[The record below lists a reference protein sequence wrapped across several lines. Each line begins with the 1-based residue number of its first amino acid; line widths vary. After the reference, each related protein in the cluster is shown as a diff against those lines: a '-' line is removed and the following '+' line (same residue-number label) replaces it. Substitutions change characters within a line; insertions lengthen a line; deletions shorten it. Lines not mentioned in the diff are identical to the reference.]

1 MAPTDE
7 FDFENVDL
15 GPDADPH
22 DSVIYVIGKAV
33 EKELKRPKTLIV
45 NPVQLQKMNQMQK
58 ALAKYIEHAITYPLN
73 NNVTFKMIPK
83 VNQRDIE
90 FVLALDDFVDFKDLM
105 LLAFDLGVNVR
116 ICTANE
122 DRVRVGFT
130 IENLYIDRLYD

>member
-1 MAPTDE
+1 MDPTFE

-22 DSVIYVIGKAV
+22 DSVIYAIGKAV

-45 NPVQLQKMNQMQK
+45 NPVQLQKMNQLQK
-58 ALAKYIEHAITYPLN
+58 ALAKYIEHAKTYPLN
-73 NNVTFKMIPK
+73 DNVTFEMIPK
-83 VNQRDIE
+83 VNQHDIE

-130 IENLYIDRLYD
+130 IENLYVEP

>member
-1 MAPTDE
+1 MDPTFE

-22 DSVIYVIGKAV
+22 DSVIYAIGKAV

-45 NPVQLQKMNQMQK
+45 NPVQLQKMNQLQK
-58 ALAKYIEHAITYPLN
+58 ALAKYIEHAKTYPLN
-73 NNVTFKMIPK
+73 DNVTFEMIPK
-83 VNQRDIE
+83 VNQHDIE

-130 IENLYIDRLYD
+130 IENLYIEP

>member
-1 MAPTDE
+1 MDPTDE
-7 FDFENVDL
+7 FDFENVDI

-22 DSVIYVIGKAV
+22 DSVIYAIGKAV
-33 EKELKRPKTLIV
+33 EKELNRPKTLIV
-45 NPVQLQKMNQMQK
+45 NPAQLQKMNQMQE
-58 ALAKYIEHAITYPLN
+58 ALAKYIEHAKTYPLN
-73 NNVTFKMIPK
+73 DYISFQMIPK
-83 VNQRDIE
+83 VNQHDIE

-130 IENLYIDRLYD
+130 IENLYVEP

>member
-1 MAPTDE
+1 MDPTYE

-22 DSVIYVIGKAV
+22 DSVIYAIGKAV
-33 EKELKRPKTLIV
+33 EKELKRPKTLVV
-45 NPVQLQKMNQMQK
+45 NPVQLQKMNQMQE
-58 ALAKYIEHAITYPLN
+58 ALAKYIEHAKTYSLN
-73 NNVTFKMIPK
+73 DYVTFKMIPK
-83 VNQRDIE
+83 VNQHDIE

-130 IENLYIDRLYD
+130 IENLYVEP

>member
-1 MAPTDE
+1 MDPTFE

-15 GPDADPH
+15 GPDADP
-22 DSVIYVIGKAV
+22 DNSAIYAIGKAV

-45 NPVQLQKMNQMQK
+45 NPAQLQKMNQMQK
-58 ALAKYIEHAITYPLN
+58 AIAKYIEHAKTYPLN
-73 NNVTFKMIPK
+73 DNVTFKMIPK
-83 VNQRDIE
+83 VNQHDVE

-116 ICTANE
+116 ICTADE

-130 IENLYIDRLYD
+130 IENLYIEP